1 MARNPVLQ
9 FNAGKIRHR
18 KLVFQLAIFCIIFF
32 VFASQLSSLEAS
44 LDALRQ
50 ADLSIVA
57 VAFLAV
63 CATFLAA
70 AGAYSALSGF
80 SQSYLSILK
89 VQIASGFA
97 NRLLPAGLGGM
108 GLYTF
113 YFRKNGFTLPNATA
127 VVASNNILGIL
138 ANFLLISTI
147 LIINPHYLDQLK
159 LPDAGLG
166 TIGIIGGLL
175 GIVAALLYVIRNH
188 RFVRYMLDS
197 ISAVRVSLR
206 INIRTLV
213 AVVCSMSLTSLN
225 VLALSLCVSSVS
237 GTLPWTE
244 ALLVLS
250 AGTLLGAVVPTPGG
264 IGGVEAGLLA
274 GMTAF
279 GVPAAMGF
287 ASVLLYRSLTYW
299 LPILP
304 GLLAFNQLRKR
315 YA

>member
-1 MARNPVLQ
+1 MAHYPVLH
-9 FNAGKIRHR
+9 FHADKIRHR
-18 KLVFQLAIFCIIFF
+18 KLVFQLAVFCIIFF

-44 LDALRQ
+44 LGALKR
-50 ADLSIVA
+50 ADLTIVA
-57 VAFLAV
+57 VAFMAV
-63 CATFLAA
+63 CGTFLAA
-70 AGAYSALSGF
+70 AGTYSALSGF
-80 SQSYLSILK
+80 RHSYLSILK

-108 GLYTF
+108 SLYTF
-113 YFRKNGFTLPNATA
+113 YFRKNGYTLPNATA
-127 VVASNNILGIL
+127 LVASSNILGIF
-138 ANFLLISTI
+138 ANILLISMV
-147 LIINPHYLDQLK
+147 LIINPQYLDQLQ
-159 LPDAGLG
+159 LPDTGPG
-166 TIGIIGGLL
+166 MMGIIGGIL
-175 GIVAALLYVIRNH
+175 GTVAALMYAFRKH
-188 RFVRYMLDS
+188 TFVRYILDS

-206 INIRTLV
+206 INIRTLI
-213 AVVCSMSLTSLN
+213 AVMCNMSLTSLN

-279 GVPAAMGF
+279 GVPAAAGF
-287 ASVLLYRSLTYW
+287 ASVLLYRGLTYW

-304 GLLAFNQLRKR
+304 GYIAFHLLRKR